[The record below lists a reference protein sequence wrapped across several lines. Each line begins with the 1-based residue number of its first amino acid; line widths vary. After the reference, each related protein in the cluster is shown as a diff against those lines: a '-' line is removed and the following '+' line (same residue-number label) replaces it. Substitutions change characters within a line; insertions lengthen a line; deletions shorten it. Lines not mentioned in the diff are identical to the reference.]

1 MAILTNSG
9 SSGCCYKFRNSGANW
24 AHSAQPASAG
34 FLLSTLRKSGLF
46 HFRKMNMEPTSSA
59 AGGVIGW
66 KLLAWAFG
74 VGGVAAGLATIVV
87 MCMTTPRSMREWAV
101 ALISTLVSSLSLG
114 SLVVLW
120 LDVHEEL
127 LVPDPTANMLAL
139 VAIGGIMFACG
150 LPGWAIVRMAFTAI
164 AKREGR
170 DLVDVIQELRSVK
183 KGGDA

>member
-1 MAILTNSG
+1 
-9 SSGCCYKFRNSGANW
+9 
-24 AHSAQPASAG
+24 
-34 FLLSTLRKSGLF
+34 
-46 HFRKMNMEPTSSA
+46 MEPTTSA
-59 AGGVIGW
+59 GAGLIGW

-87 MCMTTPRSMREWAV
+87 MLMTTPRSPKEWAV
-101 ALISTLVSSLSLG
+101 ALISTFVSSISLG

-127 LVPDPTANMLAL
+127 LVPDPTANMLAM

-150 LPGWAIVRMAFTAI
+150 LPGWAIVRMAFNAI

-170 DLVDVIQELRSVK
+170 DIVEVIQELRAVK
-183 KGGDA
+183 KGGEV

>member
-1 MAILTNSG
+1 
-9 SSGCCYKFRNSGANW
+9 
-24 AHSAQPASAG
+24 
-34 FLLSTLRKSGLF
+34 
-46 HFRKMNMEPTSSA
+46 MNMEPTSSA

-127 LVPDPTANMLAL
+127 LVPDPTANMLAM

-170 DLVDVIQELRSVK
+170 DLVDVIQELRSVR

>member
-1 MAILTNSG
+1 
-9 SSGCCYKFRNSGANW
+9 
-24 AHSAQPASAG
+24 
-34 FLLSTLRKSGLF
+34 
-46 HFRKMNMEPTSSA
+46 MNMEPTTSA
-59 AGGVIGW
+59 GAGLIGW

-87 MCMTTPRSMREWAV
+87 MLMTTPRSPKEWAV
-101 ALISTLVSSLSLG
+101 ALISTFVSSISLG

-127 LVPDPTANMLAL
+127 LAPDPTANILAM

-150 LPGWAIVRMAFTAI
+150 LPGWAIVRMAFNAI

-170 DLVDVIQELRSVK
+170 DLVDVIQELRAVK
-183 KGGDA
+183 KGGEV

>member
-1 MAILTNSG
+1 
-9 SSGCCYKFRNSGANW
+9 
-24 AHSAQPASAG
+24 
-34 FLLSTLRKSGLF
+34 
-46 HFRKMNMEPTSSA
+46 MNMEPTSSA
-59 AGGVIGW
+59 ASGVIGW

-170 DLVDVIQELRSVK
+170 DLVDVLKELRDVK